1 MNPPA
6 PRLSPADVRVRVEA
20 VPDPELPMVSLG
32 ALGVI
37 RSVGP
42 AQDGV
47 IEVEITPTF
56 LGCPAMPEIE
66 SDIRDVLAACGHPEG
81 RVRQVLSPAWSSEW
95 ISAYGRRKLAEHGI
109 APPAPVGAPLPLR
122 LGTGA
127 PCPNCG
133 CTATRPQSL
142 FGATRCQVIVVCT
155 GCKETF
161 PRFRTV

>member
-1 MNPPA
+1 
-6 PRLSPADVRVRVEA
+6 
-20 VPDPELPMVSLG
+20 MVSLG